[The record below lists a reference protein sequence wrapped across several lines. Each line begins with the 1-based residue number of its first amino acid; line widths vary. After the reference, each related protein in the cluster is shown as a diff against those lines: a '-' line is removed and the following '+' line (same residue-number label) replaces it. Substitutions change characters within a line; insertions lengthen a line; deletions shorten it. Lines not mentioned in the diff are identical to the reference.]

1 VDHVPGLPG
10 EILLRRIR
18 ADGVA
23 AYPGPVRYVRA
34 AAELRE
40 HGADAVV
47 AGLAALLDSP

>member
-1 VDHVPGLPG
+1 VPGLPG
-10 EILLRRIR
+10 EVLLRRIR

-23 AYPGPVRYVRA
+23 AYPGSVRYVRA